1 MQWLENLERQPLC
14 PVNLHQ
20 TSVFNLILIPVKLRE
35 TARKEISGYIASEV
49 ILLGPE
55 P

>member
-1 MQWLENLERQPLC
+1 MSLC

-20 TSVFNLILIPVKLRE
+20 TSVFNLIPVKLRK